1 MSDDAADCRKRAQE
15 AAGIAEK
22 MTGPLDKAV
31 WLKVAS
37 EWLKLAETAEAQRKS
52 KGLAVMRNPPDLPPA
67 ITPAFIKDMQAYF
80 TEEDGLKRD
89 VIAVRQLNT
98 LKELQGPHEKKLRLS
113 DVKEMF
119 EQMKNQ
125 ATLAGPSRRGH

>member
-1 MSDDAADCRKRAQE
+1 MDAAADCRKRAQE
-15 AAGIAEK
+15 AVGIAEK

-67 ITPAFIKDMQAYF
+67 ITPAFIKDMQAF
-80 TEEDGLKRD
+80 FAEDDGLKRD
-89 VIAVRQLNT
+89 VIAVRQLNI
-98 LKELQGPHEKKLRLS
+98 LKELQGPHERKLRLS
-113 DVKEMF
+113 DVNAMF
-119 EQMKNQ
+119 RQMRDQ
-125 ATLAGPSRRGH
+125 A